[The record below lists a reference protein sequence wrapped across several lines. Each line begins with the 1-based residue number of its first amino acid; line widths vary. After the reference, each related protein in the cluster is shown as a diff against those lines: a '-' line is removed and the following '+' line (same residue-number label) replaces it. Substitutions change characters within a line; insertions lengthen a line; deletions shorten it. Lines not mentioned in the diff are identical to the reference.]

1 MLTFLA
7 VVLVVVEDET
17 AATLALVA
25 AERVDAVLLAATVIL
40 GALVLVCRGANKA
53 GPRSV
58 QGQGLGG
65 CPRGSGR
72 LAGLPPPGGPR
83 PWWRWRWW
91 WGGVPGGAS
100 SRASR
105 VAQLWGEKV
114 EVGWTECWGLELTN
128 VGTLYHYLLTG
139 QTDK

>member
-1 MLTFLA
+1 MSAGEQTRRGPGLCRAKGWVVAPGAAGGWLGFL
-7 VVLVVVEDET
+7 
-17 AATLALVA
+17 
-25 AERVDAVLLAATVIL
+25 
-40 GALVLVCRGANKA
+40 
-53 GPRSV
+53 
-58 QGQGLGG
+58 
-65 CPRGSGR
+65 
-72 LAGLPPPGGPR
+72 PPGGPGHGGDGGGGG
-83 PWWRWRWW
+83 
-91 WGGVPGGAS
+91 GGVPGGAS